1 MYMCMYR
8 MYLYVN
14 VKLRVPVYLYLYTA
28 VKLITVT
35 VLYRSFVRFESG
47 KNFGIHHPPAEI
59 LSLNSS
65 LRLFL
70 RKVAQKMR
78 GWQRIFWAYFHGNR

>member
-1 MYMCMYR
+1 MCMYR

-14 VKLRVPVYLYLYTA
+14 VKLRVPVYLYTA

-65 LRLFL
+65 I
-70 RKVAQKMR
+70 A
-78 GWQRIFWAYFHGNR
+78 